1 MVGVLATI
9 GLALLGVPFFA
20 VLGLIAGIFE
30 ILPFVGPIIGAIPA
44 ILVAVIERPIL
55 GLWTLI
61 LFIVIQQVE
70 NAVLVPRISGKAV
83 ELHPALIVLVLII
96 GSQVA
101 GLTGAILAVPVTAI
115 LRDVF
120 KYLYLRSR
128 RSAGGAGRGDGA
140 HQFDPAAAGCV
151 ARAGRRAASFCRDA
165 DRRQR
170 CPEVG
175 LGGIQSARPP
185 RRRPQPRPRA

>member
-1 MVGVLATI
+1 LLLCLVVGVLATI

-20 VLGLIAGIFE
+20 VLGLIAGVFE

-70 NAVLVPRISGKAV
+70 NAVLVPRISGRAV
-83 ELHPALIVLVLII
+83 QLHPALIVLVLII

-115 LRDVF
+115 IRDVF
-120 KYLYLRSR
+120 KYLSLRLSDT
-128 RSAGGAGRGDGA
+128 ALE
-140 HQFDPAAAGCV
+140 PAAAME
-151 ARAGRRAASFCRDA
+151 R
-165 DRRQR
+165 
-170 CPEVG
+170 
-175 LGGIQSARPP
+175 ISATPLRLEI
-185 RRRPQPRPRA
+185 